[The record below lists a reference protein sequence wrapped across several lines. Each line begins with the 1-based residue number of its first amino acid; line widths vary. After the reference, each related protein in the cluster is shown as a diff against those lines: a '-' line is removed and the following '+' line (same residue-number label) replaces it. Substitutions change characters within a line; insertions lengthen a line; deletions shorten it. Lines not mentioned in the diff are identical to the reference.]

1 MGCIM
6 ARMTRKKANQ
16 RKFEEMM
23 EDGITPEALIAEVM
37 QGKRKLAGARQKEQ
51 YEAAKVLLPY
61 RMPKLN
67 NVDAINRNVD
77 MSHEDFIKSLDDEG
91 DGE

>member
-1 MGCIM
+1 MSYN
-6 ARMTRKKANQ
+6 TKKKANH

-37 QGKRKLAGARQKEQ
+37 QGKRKLSGARQKEQ
-51 YEAAKVLLPY
+51 FEAAKVLLPY

-67 NVDAINRNVD
+67 NIDAINRNID
-77 MSHEDFIKSLDDEG
+77 MSHEDFIKALEAEEDE
-91 DGE
+91 E